1 MKEED
6 KKEEKKDDKKEGILS
21 KKEKKG
27 KKRKSVNWDVKNLE
41 DNELQSKLHPV
52 TMKITEPKTPYTP
65 YEEGDDEYFNK
76 LNKVNA
82 TKPTEEVLDKVINK
96 LENKVIETN
105 ENKNEKFIQI
115 EVIEADGS
123 IKKELAKDDHIHT
136 NKFINKRDKAYKN
149 EYTEA
154 KKFLEEHKDEIG
166 IDGNKKDLIEQ
177 TMENTLTNKFVGM
190 AEKKKR
196 EMIEKEKEKDNE
208 NENK

>member
-1 MKEED
+1 MDKNED
-6 KKEEKKDDKKEGILS
+6 KTSKDVPKETSSHHNIKKK
-21 KKEKKG
+21 
-27 KKRKSVNWDVKNLE
+27 KSVHWDEKTLE
-41 DNELQSKLHPV
+41 QNEIENKLYPC
-52 TMKITEPKTPYTP
+52 TIPITEPKTPYTP

-96 LENKVIETN
+96 LENKVIESN

-123 IKKELAKDDHIHT
+123 VKKELAKDDHIHT
-136 NKFINKRDKAYKN
+136 DKFMNKRDKAYRD

-154 KKFLEEHKDEIG
+154 KKFLEEHHDIG

-196 EMIEKEKEKDNE
+196 EMIEKEKDNE
-208 NENK
+208 NENQ

>member
-1 MKEED
+1 MDKNED
-6 KKEEKKDDKKEGILS
+6 KTSKDVPKETSSHHNIKKK
-21 KKEKKG
+21 
-27 KKRKSVNWDVKNLE
+27 KSVHWDEKTLE
-41 DNELQSKLHPV
+41 QNEIENKLYPC
-52 TMKITEPKTPYTP
+52 TIPITEPKTPYTP

-82 TKPTEEVLDKVINK
+82 TKPTEEILDKVINK
-96 LENKVIETN
+96 LENKVIESN
-105 ENKNEKFIQI
+105 DNKNEKFIQI

-123 IKKELAKDDHIHT
+123 VKKELAKDEHIHT
-136 NKFINKRDKAYKN
+136 NKFINKRDKAYRD

-166 IDGNKKDLIEQ
+166 IDGNKKDLIEK

>member
-1 MKEED
+1 MDKNED
-6 KKEEKKDDKKEGILS
+6 KTSKDVPKEPSSHHNIKKK
-21 KKEKKG
+21 
-27 KKRKSVNWDVKNLE
+27 KSVHWDEKTLE
-41 DNELQSKLHPV
+41 QNEIENKLYPC
-52 TMKITEPKTPYTP
+52 TIPITEPKTPYTP

-96 LENKVIETN
+96 LENKVIESN
-105 ENKNEKFIQI
+105 DNKNEKFIQI

-123 IKKELAKDDHIHT
+123 VKKELAKDEHIHT
-136 NKFINKRDKAYKN
+136 NKFINKRDKAYRD

-154 KKFLEEHKDEIG
+154 KKFLEEHKDEMG

-196 EMIEKEKEKDNE
+196 EMLEKEKDNE

>member
-1 MKEED
+1 MDKNED
-6 KKEEKKDDKKEGILS
+6 KTSKDVPKETSSHHNIKKK
-21 KKEKKG
+21 
-27 KKRKSVNWDVKNLE
+27 KSVHWDEKTLE
-41 DNELQSKLHPV
+41 QNEIENKLYPC
-52 TMKITEPKTPYTP
+52 TIPITEPKTPYTP

-82 TKPTEEVLDKVINK
+82 TKPTEEILDKVINK
-96 LENKVIETN
+96 LENKVIESN
-105 ENKNEKFIQI
+105 DNKNEKFIQI

-123 IKKELAKDDHIHT
+123 VKKELAKDEHIHT
-136 NKFINKRDKAYKN
+136 NKFINKRDKAYRN

-154 KKFLEEHKDEIG
+154 KKFLEEHNDDIG

>member
-1 MKEED
+1 MDKNED
-6 KKEEKKDDKKEGILS
+6 KTSKDVPKETSSHHNIKKK
-21 KKEKKG
+21 
-27 KKRKSVNWDVKNLE
+27 KSVHWDEKTLE
-41 DNELQSKLHPV
+41 QNEIENKLYPC
-52 TMKITEPKTPYTP
+52 TIPITEPKTPYTP

-82 TKPTEEVLDKVINK
+82 TKPTEEILDKVINK
-96 LENKVIETN
+96 LENKVIESN
-105 ENKNEKFIQI
+105 DNKNEKFIQI

-123 IKKELAKDDHIHT
+123 VKKELAKDEHIHT
-136 NKFINKRDKAYKN
+136 NKFINKRDKAYRN

-166 IDGNKKDLIEQ
+166 IDGNKKDLIEK

-196 EMIEKEKEKDNE
+196 EMIEKEKDNE
-208 NENK
+208 NENQ

>member
-1 MKEED
+1 MDKNED
-6 KKEEKKDDKKEGILS
+6 KTSKDVPKETSSHHNIKKK
-21 KKEKKG
+21 
-27 KKRKSVNWDVKNLE
+27 KSVHWDEKTLE
-41 DNELQSKLHPV
+41 QNEIENKLYPC
-52 TMKITEPKTPYTP
+52 TIPITEPKTPYTP

-82 TKPTEEVLDKVINK
+82 TKPTEEILDKVINK
-96 LENKVIETN
+96 LENKVIESN
-105 ENKNEKFIQI
+105 DNKNEKFIQI

-123 IKKELAKDDHIHT
+123 VKKELAKDEHIHT
-136 NKFINKRDKAYKN
+136 NKFINKRDKAYRD

-166 IDGNKKDLIEQ
+166 IDGNKKDLIEK

-196 EMIEKEKEKDNE
+196 EMIEKEKDNE
-208 NENK
+208 NENQ

>member
-1 MKEED
+1 MD
-6 KKEEKKDDKKEGILS
+6 KKDDQTSKEATKETNPQHNIRKK
-21 KKEKKG
+21 
-27 KKRKSVNWDVKNLE
+27 KSVHWDEKTLE
-41 DNELQSKLHPV
+41 QNEIENKLYPC
-52 TMKITEPKTPYTP
+52 TIPITEPKTPYTP
-65 YEEGDDEYFNK
+65 YEEGDDEYFNQ

-96 LENKVIETN
+96 LENKVIESN

-123 IKKELAKDDHIHT
+123 VKKELAKDDHIHT
-136 NKFINKRDKAYKN
+136 DKFMNKRDKAYRD

-154 KKFLEEHKDEIG
+154 KKFLEEHNDDIG

-196 EMIEKEKEKDNE
+196 EMIEKEKEKEKE

>member
-1 MKEED
+1 MDKNED
-6 KKEEKKDDKKEGILS
+6 KTSKDVPKETSSHHNIKKK
-21 KKEKKG
+21 
-27 KKRKSVNWDVKNLE
+27 KSVHWDEKTLE
-41 DNELQSKLHPV
+41 QNEIENKLYPC
-52 TMKITEPKTPYTP
+52 TIPITEPKTPYTP

-82 TKPTEEVLDKVINK
+82 TKPTEEILDKVINK
-96 LENKVIETN
+96 LENKVIESN
-105 ENKNEKFIQI
+105 DNKNEKFIQI

-123 IKKELAKDDHIHT
+123 VKKELAKDDHIHT
-136 NKFINKRDKAYKN
+136 DKFMNKRDKAYRD

-154 KKFLEEHKDEIG
+154 KKFLEEHHDIG

-196 EMIEKEKEKDNE
+196 EMIEKEKEKEKE

>member
-1 MKEED
+1 MDRNED
-6 KKEEKKDDKKEGILS
+6 KTSKDVPKETSSHHNIKKK
-21 KKEKKG
+21 
-27 KKRKSVNWDVKNLE
+27 KSVHWDEKTLE
-41 DNELQSKLHPV
+41 QNEIENKLYPC
-52 TMKITEPKTPYTP
+52 TIPITEPKTPYTP

-96 LENKVIETN
+96 LENKVIESN
-105 ENKNEKFIQI
+105 DNKNEKFIQI

-123 IKKELAKDDHIHT
+123 VKKELAKDEHIHT
-136 NKFINKRDKAYKN
+136 NKFINKRDKAYRD

-166 IDGNKKDLIEQ
+166 IDGNKKDLIEK

>member
-1 MKEED
+1 MDKNED
-6 KKEEKKDDKKEGILS
+6 KTSKDVPKETSSHHNIKKK
-21 KKEKKG
+21 
-27 KKRKSVNWDVKNLE
+27 KSVHWDEKTLE
-41 DNELQSKLHPV
+41 QNEIENKLYPC
-52 TMKITEPKTPYTP
+52 TIPITEPKTPYTP

-96 LENKVIETN
+96 LENKVIESN
-105 ENKNEKFIQI
+105 DNKNEKFIQI

-123 IKKELAKDDHIHT
+123 VKKELAKDEHIHT
-136 NKFINKRDKAYKN
+136 NKFINKRDKAYRN

-154 KKFLEEHKDEIG
+154 KKFLEEHNDDIG

>member
-1 MKEED
+1 MDKNED
-6 KKEEKKDDKKEGILS
+6 KTSKEVTKETSPHHKIRKK
-21 KKEKKG
+21 
-27 KKRKSVNWDVKNLE
+27 KSVHWDEKTLE
-41 DNELQSKLHPV
+41 QNEIENKLYPC
-52 TMKITEPKTPYTP
+52 TIPITEPKTPYTP

-96 LENKVIETN
+96 LENKVIESN

-136 NKFINKRDKAYKN
+136 NKFINKRDKAYRN

-154 KKFLEEHKDEIG
+154 KKFLEEHNDDIG

>member
-1 MKEED
+1 MDKNED
-6 KKEEKKDDKKEGILS
+6 KTSKEVTKETSPHHNIRKK
-21 KKEKKG
+21 
-27 KKRKSVNWDVKNLE
+27 KSVHWDEKTLE
-41 DNELQSKLHPV
+41 QNEIENKLYPC
-52 TMKITEPKTPYTP
+52 TIPITEPKTPYTP